1 MYWSDIYMEWLIC
14 IGILVVVF
22 GLVWWDVEND
32 PLLGKDRSTHRQSSE
47 DHEDLCQ

>member
-32 PLLGKDRSTHRQSSE
+32 PLLGKDRSAHRASHRDKGS
-47 DHEDLCQ
+47 DDD